1 MELQEKI
8 DDFNQAIDYIEKVL
22 EENHYLDI
30 NIDLPEDV
38 VNKILLVLEDSIA
51 RNCVIMDALN
61 RFRPAYKLLK
71 EFVTSDIEVS
81 ETAMSNALCL
91 YIITM
96 IRADNMFTFYDKIA
110 QESSLKY
117 PSNMLL
123 KTLSDYSHTGD
134 IDDILLG
141 LYTASQQYKK
151 EYGIK

>member
-151 EYGIK
+151 NTG

>member
-1 MELQEKI
+1 MDLQEKI
-8 DDFNQAIDYIEKVL
+8 NNFNQAIDYIEKVL

-30 NIDLPEDV
+30 NIDLPEYV

-71 EFVTSDIEVS
+71 EFVASDIEVS

-110 QESSLKY
+110 QKSSLKY

>member
-123 KTLSDYSHTGD
+123 KTLSDYSHTGV